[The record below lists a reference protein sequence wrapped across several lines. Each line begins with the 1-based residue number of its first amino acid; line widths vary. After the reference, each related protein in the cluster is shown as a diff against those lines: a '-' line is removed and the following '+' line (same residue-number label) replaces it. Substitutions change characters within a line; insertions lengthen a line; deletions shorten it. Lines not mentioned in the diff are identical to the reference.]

1 MTAEEMA
8 LPASEAAYKYM
19 NQPPA
24 QGPIPLVIGVTGH
37 RDVPDADGNALVAA
51 FTRILESLR
60 RDYPASPMLV
70 LSALAEGADRLA
82 AWTALDFPGTRLA
95 AVLPLP
101 VPEYLRD
108 CGTEASR
115 TEFSALLDAAATV
128 RVVPQHREGN
138 GSTRME
144 AKDRERQYA
153 RVGAEIV
160 AHCHIL
166 VAFWDGL
173 SGGVGGTAEVVGHR
187 LHGIPRGLCRRDLLD
202 PVETGPVAH
211 ILTPRRDAR
220 DDATTSPAGTIRWL
234 FPDAPGEPGGPAF
247 VWRGDPHSMLRHID
261 RCNRDILALR
271 REDPGAIARCR
282 HSLADT
288 PPPGEL
294 PEELETL
301 AQRFAE
307 ADAMADRYQA
317 KNLFAFRAL
326 LVLGLLL
333 VAQIQLGK
341 WQALAG
347 FLDGFCLMIFL
358 FAFGIYRWAR
368 HGRWQERFLD
378 YRGLGEGLRVQFF
391 WRAGGLGQCA
401 ADFYMRRQS
410 GDLDWIRQAIRG
422 LTATLAPHHA
432 QEQGDWLAWVKTA
445 WIDGQYRYFAGPVGS
460 GRGGAALRDAR
471 RGGRIDKAAGVCTV
485 TGVILTLLWKS
496 GRFLH
501 IPLPDWVGQGCMVL
515 GPLLLA
521 LAIGLKAYGETMAY
535 RENSRRYEKM
545 AFLFA
550 QGGQAMAGAARQGET
565 GLRRHV
571 LLEIGRE
578 ALAENGDWLLQHRA
592 RPLKMPSKVA

>member
-1 MTAEEMA
+1 MTVRETA
-8 LPASEAAYKYM
+8 LPASEAAYKYA
-19 NQPPA
+19 NTPPDL
-24 QGPIPLVIGVTGH
+24 GPIPLVIGVTGH
-37 RDVPDADGNALVAA
+37 RDVPDADRNALTAA

-70 LSALAEGADRLA
+70 VSALAEGADRLA

-101 VPEYLRD
+101 VPEYRRD
-108 CGTEASR
+108 FGTEASR

-128 RVVPQHREGN
+128 RVVPQHREGS
-138 GSTRME
+138 GATVLE
-144 AKDRERQYA
+144 ATDRERQYA

-160 AHCHIL
+160 THCHIL

-173 SGGVGGTAEVVGHR
+173 AGGVGGTAEVVAHR
-187 LHGIPRGLCRRDLLD
+187 LHGIPHGVCRRDLLD
-202 PVETGPVAH
+202 PAETGPVAH
-211 ILTPRRDAR
+211 IQTTRRDAPGN
-220 DDATTSPAGTIRWL
+220 AASTAGAIRWL
-234 FPDAPGEPGGPAF
+234 FPDAPGQPGGPAF
-247 VWRGDPHSMLRHID
+247 VWRDDLHSMLRHID

-271 REDPGAIARCR
+271 REDPGAIERSLL
-282 HSLADT
+282 SLAEA
-288 PPPGEL
+288 PPSGEL
-294 PEELETL
+294 PEDLRTL
-301 AQRFAE
+301 ALRFAE
-307 ADAMADRYQA
+307 ADAMANRYQA
-317 KNLFAFRAL
+317 KNLFAFKAL

-341 WQALAG
+341 WGALAG
-347 FLDGFCLMIFL
+347 FLDGFCLAIFL
-358 FAFGIYRWAR
+358 FALAIYWWAGR
-368 HGRWQERFLD
+368 GRWQERFLD

-422 LTATLAPHHA
+422 LTATLAPHRPPG
-432 QEQGDWLAWVKTA
+432 QGDWLAWVKTA
-445 WIDGQYRYFAGPVGS
+445 WIDGQYRYFAAPVGS

-471 RGGRIDKAAGVCTV
+471 RGGRINKAAGVCTV

-496 GRFLH
+496 DRFLH

-521 LAIGLKAYGETMAY
+521 LAIALKAYGETMAY

-550 QGGQAMAGAARQGET
+550 RGGQALAVAARQGET

-571 LLEIGRE
+571 LLEIGKE